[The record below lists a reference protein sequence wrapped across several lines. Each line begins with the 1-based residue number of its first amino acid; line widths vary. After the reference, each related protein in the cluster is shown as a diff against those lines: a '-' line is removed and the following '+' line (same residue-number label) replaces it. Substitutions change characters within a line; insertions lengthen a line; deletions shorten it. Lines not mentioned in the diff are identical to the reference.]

1 MQNNDIFIILHPI
14 RLIHSTGSPHFVR
27 LHFVHFTLCAR
38 FRFPPKRFTLC
49 YFFSISSLCA
59 EFLCHMFEEF
69 LLMLEFFAKWFQN
82 SLLGSIFFNVLE
94 GLEAHQ
100 GQFKIQKKQVQKGSE
115 CFTLCKFHILQV
127 FTKNLK
133 FTKVRATCNS
143 HLQTTKLID
152 QRC

>member
-69 LLMLEFFAKWFQN
+69 LLMLEIFAKWFQN
-82 SLLGSIFFNVLE
+82 KILVFWVAFSLMF
-94 GLEAHQ
+94 
-100 GQFKIQKKQVQKGSE
+100 QKVQKPIRANSRFKKSRYKKAQNVSL
-115 CFTLCKFHILQV
+115 CANFTFCKFLQ
-127 FTKNLK
+127 K
-133 FTKVRATCNS
+133 
-143 HLQTTKLID
+143 I
-152 QRC
+152 